1 MTSNRLDIYKASAG
15 AGKTFTLAHRYIAMM
30 LERTDWRT
38 AYKHILAVTFTNKA
52 TEEMKGRILEYLFNL
67 SSGDSKEMDDLA
79 PFLGYDRPCP
89 TEVAAEVQ
97 QKSAVMLKNILHDYS
112 DFSVT
117 TIDKF
122 FQHVYRSFSRE
133 LGHYSACRVELDQDS
148 LIGKALDEMLM
159 RIDSVDIGNPDPLFE
174 AVRKFALDLLR
185 LKCRTDY
192 TGELAEFA
200 SLFKKEDFFLKKKEA
215 SWNNPA
221 DVAARAESYIQAF
234 EVDLKSLAKRVVKAV
249 NDAGLSLTDF
259 SGGSRSAF
267 NSWLP
272 KYVGGSVA
280 QPSDAFFSTAASQDA
295 WFKKSDKNA
304 SVRISAL
311 CAAGFEDA
319 IRDFA
324 ALFGYD
330 LLSAE
335 QRTDETNPFFVYNTA
350 KAIRKNVSVLLIAKD
365 INEAVDRYLK
375 DNGVMLLSD
384 TCHALNS
391 VIDGCDTP
399 FIYEKTGSWL
409 DHYLLD
415 EFQDFSVVQWQNF
428 RPLLRQSLDSGFS
441 DLIVGDVKQSIYRW
455 RGSDWNTL
463 DNGLETDLEGGPL
476 AFPRLETNR
485 RSDEVIVNF
494 NNDFFRWLS
503 SSLDDSRIAGIY
515 ADCEQKSCKSG
526 AGRVKVSFME
536 GGEDECPSLGAL
548 KGEID
553 GLLERGYSLK
563 DIAVLVRRNSEADD
577 VAAQLISDGIS
588 VITEESLKVGAAV
601 SVRKVVSVLK
611 SLTNSADARNGYL
624 LSHLGVDVEAL
635 ESEVK
640 GRPLY
645 DMCERIAMS
654 LEGGVPCGELPY
666 FAAFMDIVLD
676 YVAQNGSDVAGFV
689 SWWDESGS
697 KETVSAPKS
706 ADAVRIMTIHK
717 AKGLGMPVVIMPFFS
732 ERFRPGNNQTNYIW
746 CSDASADLDAG
757 LVPIE
762 YSSALESSLFRKESL
777 AEKQYYIVD
786 AVNTAYVAFTRPEHE
801 LIVFAKKP
809 KIAKNGEPASESVSD
824 KLYKYLVDSGNL
836 DENDLFEAGCQFDY
850 KPERGDAPSSEE
862 ENAGIIRL
870 ERYESVNPEGSDPE
884 RPRIRLIGRGRDF
897 FEKENARRRG
907 IVMHDILS
915 AISTADDIDGAVEEA
930 VLRGEVA
937 AEEAAGCASEIRA
950 MVDSVSSY
958 GWFAQGAKVLN
969 EVSIIDADGT
979 VVRPDRVI
987 VSGDTGADA
996 GAVTGGAPRKT
1007 AVVVDYKFGA
1017 PHPSH
1022 GQQVAGYMSLLSRMG
1037 YADVKGYIWY
1047 AAEGNIVPVG
1057 QE

>member
-1 MTSNRLDIYKASAG
+1 MTTNKLDIYKASAG

-30 LERTDWRT
+30 LERTDWRS

-67 SSGDSKEMDDLA
+67 ASGDQKEMDDLA
-79 PFLGYDRPCP
+79 PFIGHARPCP
-89 TEVAAEVQ
+89 PDVAAEVQ
-97 QKSAVMLKNILHDYS
+97 RKSAVMLKNILHDYS

-133 LGHYSACRVELDQDS
+133 LGHYSAYRVELDQDS
-148 LIGKALDEMLM
+148 VIGKALDGMLM
-159 RIDSVDIGNPDPLFE
+159 HIDSVDIGNPDPLFE

-185 LKCRTDY
+185 LKCSTDY
-192 TGELAEFA
+192 TGELARFA

-215 SWNNPA
+215 SWNEPET
-221 DVAARAESYIQAF
+221 VAARAESYMQAF
-234 EVDLKSLAKRVVKAV
+234 EVDLKSFAKQVVKAV
-249 NDAGLSLTDF
+249 SDAGLALTDF

-272 KYVGGSVA
+272 KYVGGSVVL
-280 QPSDAFFSTAASQDA
+280 PSDSFFKTAASQDA

-304 SVRISAL
+304 PARISAL
-311 CAAGFEDA
+311 LAAGFEDA
-319 IRDFA
+319 LNRFA
-324 ALFGYD
+324 AMFGYD

-350 KAIRKNVSVLLIAKD
+350 KAMRKNISVLLIAKD
-365 INEAVDRYLK
+365 INDAVDSYLRE
-375 DNGVMLLSD
+375 NGVMLLSD
-384 TCHALNS
+384 TCHALNE

-476 AFPRLETNR
+476 AFPKLETNR

-494 NNDFFRWLS
+494 NNDFFKWLS
-503 SSLDDSRIAGIY
+503 SSLDDDRIAKIY
-515 ADCEQKSCKSG
+515 SDCEQKSCRSG
-526 AGRVKVSFME
+526 AGRVKVCFME
-536 GGEDECPSLGAL
+536 GGEEECPSLALL

-553 GLLERGYSLK
+553 GLLARGYSLK
-563 DIAVLVRRNSEADD
+563 DMAVLVRRNSEADD
-577 VAAQLISDGIS
+577 VAAQLIADGIS

-611 SLTNSADARNGYL
+611 AVSNSADARNGYL

-635 ESEVK
+635 DSEVK

-645 DMCERIAMS
+645 EMCERIAMS

-689 SWWDESGS
+689 KWWDESGS

-732 ERFRPGNNQTNYIW
+732 EKFRPGNNQTNYIW
-746 CSDASADLDAG
+746 CSDTSAALNAG

-762 YSSALESSLFRKESL
+762 YTSALESSLFRKESL

-809 KIAKNGEPASESVSD
+809 KINKNGDPASESVSD
-824 KLYKYLVDSGNL
+824 KLYKYLSDNGNL
-836 DENDLFEAGCQFDY
+836 DENDVFEAGSLFDY
-850 KPERGDAPSSEE
+850 TPARDEAAGSGAGD
-862 ENAGIIRL
+862 AGIIRL
-870 ERYESVNPEGSDPE
+870 ESYISVKPEGGDPDS
-884 RPRIRLIGRGRDF
+884 PRIHLIGRGRDF
-897 FEKENARRRG
+897 FEREKVRHRG

-915 AISTADDIDGAVEEA
+915 AISTESDIDRAVEDA
-930 VLRGEVA
+930 VQRGEVVAGEASGCA
-937 AEEAAGCASEIRA
+937 AEIRRMVAFAAP
-950 MVDSVSSY
+950 Y
-958 GWFAQGAKVLN
+958 GWFAEGAQVLN

-987 VSGDTGADA
+987 VSGDT
-996 GAVTGGAPRKT
+996 

-1017 PHPSH
+1017 PNP
-1022 GQQVAGYMSLLSRMG
+1022 QYAKQVAGYMNLLSCMG
-1037 YADVKGYIWY
+1037 YSDVRGYLWY
-1047 AAEGNIVPVG
+1047 AAADNIVAVS